1 MAESSIYFSTQT
13 KETFGM
19 AIVEAMSAGCVP
31 LVYRNGGPWYDILGG
46 KEGVGLAY
54 DTVEEASRKIRH
66 VMGDEVLR
74 ETLRRRSMERSKVFS
89 VDRFRGKM
97 RSILESMEPRNRSS
111 GNAINLLDK
120 INQWKKGLG
129 FNRRS

>member
-1 MAESSIYFSTQT
+1 M
-13 KETFGM
+13 
-19 AIVEAMSAGCVP
+19 
-31 LVYRNGGPWYDILGG
+31 
-46 KEGVGLAY
+46 GLAY
-54 DTVEEASRKIRH
+54 DTVEEASSKIRN
-66 VMGDEVLR
+66 VMGDEALR

-111 GNAINLLDK
+111 GNAITLLDN
-120 INQWKKGLG
+120 INQWKIGLG